1 MKNTQFALPRIPN
14 YSAII
19 QSRESLERRKL
30 IKDMIS
36 ARKAIT
42 LLERNFKHV
51 TAAKSSIQLL
61 EVIKQVAGMKLK
73 RSAVIDALFLNI
85 KTIR

>member
-14 YSAII
+14 YSAIT
-19 QSRESLERRKL
+19 QSRESLRRRKL